1 LYSSSLTGEE
11 YDVTPDGRR
20 FFIAQS
26 TIIAAGNEKGRLIAL
41 AGCYVT
47 TGGVLVVAESTD
59 RCRIVRPQWVKR
71 SRSVRN
77 ED

>member
-1 LYSSSLTGEE
+1 LDSSSLTGRD

-20 FFIAQS
+20 FFMAQS
-26 TIIAAGNEKGRLIAL
+26 TIIAACNEKGRLIAF
-41 AGCYVT
+41 AGCFIT
-47 TGGVLVVAESTD
+47 TGGVLAVAESTD

-71 SRSVRN
+71 SRSARN